1 MLLFFRKQLNKII
14 IIYDLF
20 LIFKNKKI
28 YNMTKVV
35 NYKMDGTGR
44 DSYISYGNGGF
55 YKTPAL

>member
-1 MLLFFRKQLNKII
+1 MICLLFYLNKI
-14 IIYDLF
+14 
-20 LIFKNKKI
+20 KI

-55 YKTPAL
+55 YKTPAI